1 MYERYWGLNGS
12 PFQGTNDLR
21 WFIETTAHEEALAR
35 LNFLVDERRHFGL
48 LRGPSGT
55 GKTLVMQA
63 ARRDAIQRG
72 REVAS
77 VDLFGLDS
85 HEMLWQLAVA
95 LRLSPHANCSRW
107 WLWQAVT
114 DHLQALSS
122 ANLPQVLLCDHLERA
137 ESDCLS
143 VLERLLHVEAAQ
155 SGCFTILAAA
165 RDAFEEDVFPELFEQ
180 SDLRI
185 ELPLLDRLET
195 SQFVRGLLHQAA
207 CPREVF
213 KPDAIKTLFELTHGE
228 PRAIAR
234 LCDVALGAGEHQEL
248 SHIDEYAIRAAAGE
262 VPNARRTRS
271 PRYEF
276 ADAVR

>member
-48 LRGPSGT
+48 LRGPAGT
-55 GKTLVMQA
+55 GKTLVLQA

-72 REVAS
+72 REVAT

-85 HEMLWQLAVA
+85 HEMLWQLAVS
-95 LRLSPHANCSRW
+95 LRLSPHASCSRW

-114 DHLQALSS
+114 DHLQALNS

-143 VLERLLHVEAAQ
+143 VLERLLHVDASQ
-155 SGCFTILAAA
+155 SGCLTILAAA
-165 RDAFEEDVFPELFEQ
+165 REAFEESVFPELIEQ

-185 ELPLLDRLET
+185 ELPRLDRLET
-195 SQFVRGLLHQAA
+195 TQFVRGLFHQAA

-213 KPDAIKTLFELTHGE
+213 KPDAIKVLFELTDGE

-234 LCDVALGAGEHQEL
+234 LCDIALAAGAHQEL
-248 SHIDEYAIRAAAGE
+248 THIDEFAVRAAAGE
-262 VPNARRTRS
+262 APNVRRRHS

-276 ADAVR
+276 ADALR